1 MQEPATAPTPAQAA
15 PVLSPTQ
22 VTVDG
27 QAISSPQAVY
37 QAFRAARRELDRQ
50 MEGLQ
55 DSRQSIADRLTN
67 PEISAADKSGLE
79 ARLKAVD
86 ERIVVMD
93 KQLSDADAQVAR
105 AAAIPG
111 AAVDPPPPPRTGPP
125 EEAWFLGGMMIV
137 FVMLPISIAYARRIW
152 RRSAKIITTFPQELS
167 DRLRSVEQSVEATA
181 LEVERIGEGQRFM
194 TKLFTEGP
202 SSHLLQ
208 GQSKISAPAT
218 ARSDT

>member
-1 MQEPATAPTPAQAA
+1 MQQAATAP
-15 PVLSPTQ
+15 VLAPTQ
-22 VTVDG
+22 ITVGG

-37 QAFRAARRELDRQ
+37 QAFRASRRELDRQ
-50 MEGLQ
+50 MEELQ
-55 DSRQSIADRLTN
+55 DSRQSIAERLTN
-67 PEISAADKSGLE
+67 PEISATDRTGLE

-93 KQLSDADAQVAR
+93 KQLADADAQVAR

-111 AAVDPPPPPRTGPP
+111 AAVEPPPLPRTGPP
-125 EEAWFLGGMMIV
+125 EEAWVLGGMMIV

-167 DRLRSVEQSVEATA
+167 DRLQRVEQSVEATA
-181 LEVERIGEGQRFM
+181 IEVERIGEGQRFM

-202 SSHLLQ
+202 ASHMLQ
-208 GQSKISAPAT
+208 GQSVAKVPAPMN
-218 ARSDT
+218 ARSDDGP